1 MCQRSV
7 PSVGVIIVLREGGLT
22 LTCNARLVAVAML
35 GIFDSSHHAI
45 TPESSQSGSYDPSGA
60 NFRVVRSQ
68 SQEEAFEKH
77 CRPHVPTGEVL
88 TRTYRGGRLLRN
100 HRSQLLGREVG
111 ILSLGAP
118 GGSRGRRAFFRR
130 FWGGGREGGY
140 RGRRRPR
147 RRQPRCEALR
157 WTLRQREL
165 RARKREQRQRNLG

>member
-1 MCQRSV
+1 MFTELNISPVKRACIEW
-7 PSVGVIIVLREGGLT
+7 PSQL
-22 LTCNARLVAVAML
+22 
-35 GIFDSSHHAI
+35 
-45 TPESSQSGSYDPSGA
+45 P
-60 NFRVVRSQ
+60 
-68 SQEEAFEKH
+68 
-77 CRPHVPTGEVL
+77 
-88 TRTYRGGRLLRN
+88 GGRQLGN

-118 GGSRGRRAFFRR
+118 GGSRGRTAFFRR

-165 RARKREQRQRNLG
+165 RVRKREQRQRNVG